1 MLHISLG
8 LLWVVFA
15 NKISV
20 DGLDNLEVALPQKW
34 SALLVHPTPT
44 VFSKVVSHEALL
56 QKRWNDSYWN
66 SFPYKSYFAMNVSV
80 FIRGVQGSG

>member
-1 MLHISLG
+1 MYISPG

-20 DGLDNLEVALPQKW
+20 DELDNLEATLPQKW
-34 SALLVHPTPT
+34 SASTVYPIPT
-44 VFSKVVSHEALL
+44 VFSKVVSREVLF
-56 QKRWNDSYWN
+56 QERWNDSYWN
-66 SFPYKSYFAMNVSV
+66 SFPHKSYFAMDVSV